1 MATAIGTNVVT
12 SIARHFILPEITDNI
27 YNSNPLWFRMN
38 AAKKKMIQ
46 GGTQIEFPLMY
57 QRFAAGGFYSGLDLL
72 DVAPSDTVKNGA
84 LDWKQAFVPV
94 TVDGLTLIKTDSP
107 EAIANFINMYF
118 AQAEMELAEIV
129 GNSLWTDGVS
139 NTKNIDGL
147 KGVVDDGT
155 VLASYAGITR
165 STNTWWQSTVDSS
178 TTTLALDKMQT
189 MHGNCA
195 KGGRAPTLIV
205 VTQLNYNR
213 YWVLMSNKQNIYLQ
227 AQGHDEQLANA
238 GFTNMLF
245 NGCPIVVD
253 SHVPANHLFF
263 LNEDFMYYGVSPRAD
278 FYMEDFQKPIQQ
290 DAMVAK
296 ILWAG
301 NLICTNVGRQGKMTA
316 VTA

>member
-57 QRFAAGGFYSGLDLL
+57 SRFAAGGFYQGLDLL
-72 DVAPSDTVKNGA
+72 DVSPSDTVKNGA
-84 LDWKQAFVPV
+84 LDWKQAYVPV

-118 AQAEMELAEIV
+118 AQAEMELAEII
-129 GNSLWTDGVS
+129 GNSLWTDGVT

-155 VLASYAGITR
+155 VLASYGGIPR

-178 TTTLALDKMQT
+178 TATLTLAAMQT

-195 KGGRAPTLIV
+195 RGGRAPSIIV

-245 NGCPIVVD
+245 NGAPIVVD

-263 LNEDFMYYGVSPRAD
+263 LNEDFFYYGVSPRAD